1 MACERVSER
10 DRLIEERDNEIFKL
24 KKLYED
30 LQGQQLRVTANER
43 QLTLQMDNMKRQHD
57 SELKEMRNLL
67 TRYNLEKR
75 EMQSV
80 LEEKDG
86 IIEEMDI
93 KERFALEEFEKVNRE
108 YVRWKE
114 RYEWLEKEKEGKMLT
129 YQEELDKLM
138 TQFENYKK
146 EFNVD

>member
-1 MACERVSER
+1 
-10 DRLIEERDNEIFKL
+10 
-24 KKLYED
+24 
-30 LQGQQLRVTANER
+30 
-43 QLTLQMDNMKRQHD
+43 
-57 SELKEMRNLL
+57 
-67 TRYNLEKR
+67 
-75 EMQSV
+75 MQSV